1 MINLRL
7 GKEEFDCLTLD
18 ATYDCGCGPGGAVG
32 VTAQNEIDAKA
43 AEITGMDESDLRGFG
58 SVGKGDGKTHGGSG
72 GGGDDWIGESDEEL
86 VRGSSGMGGTGHDA
100 AMGDIKEESV
110 GDYDG

>member
-18 ATYDCGCGPGGAVG
+18 STYDCGCGPDGALGTTSQKVAEG
-32 VTAQNEIDAKA
+32 
-43 AEITGMDESDLRGFG
+43 AEITGMEESDLRGFG

-72 GGGDDWIGESDEEL
+72 GAGDGWVEDNGEGL
-86 VRGSSGMGGTGHDA
+86 VRAASGMGGDGHELV
-100 AMGDIKEESV
+100 KEITEE
-110 GDYDG
+110 